1 MYSTSVYINTVKD
14 VIPDITI
21 WVFGSVMSDRKECTM
36 IRSFKKA
43 IWFLLAFSFIM
54 GAATLTAFAD
64 SHDGWT
70 AVTGEDDLAPVN
82 NIIEPDNYYLD
93 QNIPVR
99 NTLIVQSG
107 TVRICLHGHTLSS
120 SETWVIHVD
129 SGAELIIEDCSGGDG
144 VIFNSKYHGLEV
156 FGGKVRLINGR
167 IEAAAN
173 GVIVNRGSLL
183 VSGGKIKGSNNGIYI
198 AADGSTDT
206 TIKDGVVT
214 GLMCGIKVDQGHNT
228 LTITN
233 GMVEAGN
240 TGLPCID
247 APSDY
252 CKVTIKG
259 GKFGGRFDA
268 GMKVDVTGGYYKSSG
283 IEKYVPD
290 GYICRL
296 TGKSNYPYMVG
307 EKRLYVVIFSD
318 GAGKMLTRQ
327 NVYEGDGAKAPKV
340 PSRKGYRFLGWDR
353 EFNKISGESMGIMIN
368 ALWQKKKIVKELTKV
383 EQFKVYSGERKII
396 FNWKKANTKERKKF
410 DYYEIQYGRKK
421 NFKGAKTIYV
431 RKNARQLILKNLKK
445 NKKYYVRIRKCKED
459 EFEVHVSKWIKKS
472 VKTK

>member
-1 MYSTSVYINTVKD
+1 MIAAALTASADYHDSWTLVMREEELA
-14 VIPDITI
+14 PDGHEIDA
-21 WVFGSVMSDRKECTM
+21 GYYYLMKPL
-36 IRSFKKA
+36 SFK
-43 IWFLLAFSFIM
+43 
-54 GAATLTAFAD
+54 
-64 SHDGWT
+64 
-70 AVTGEDDLAPVN
+70 
-82 NIIEPDNYYLD
+82 
-93 QNIPVR
+93 
-99 NTLIVQSG
+99 NTLIVGSG
-107 TVRICLHGHTLSS
+107 TVRICLHGKTLSS
-120 SETWVIHVD
+120 TSS
-129 SGAELIIEDCSGGDG
+129 SGAISVRNGSQLIIEDCSGGEG
-144 VIFNSKYHGLEV
+144 AIVNSKSHGLEV
-156 FGGKVRLINGR
+156 LGGSVSLICGN
-167 IEAAAN
+167 IEAATN

-183 VSGGKIKGSNNGIYI
+183 VSGGKIYGSNNGIHL
-198 AADGSTDT
+198 AADGSTYT
-206 TIKDGVVT
+206 TISGGVVT
-214 GLMCGIKVDQGHNT
+214 GLMCGIKADQGRNNT